1 MLRKI
6 TLMTMVLILV
16 AGATSLSVCAA
27 GPDFFTPAIY
37 ADGQAFTTKGVAN
50 LPPPNGHNSKS
61 FDKLFRF
68 LNGAE
73 GQLPVAEAAPGNPD
87 YNGGRW
93 NLQLVTWTIGSP
105 PLVTSYDEI
114 EMYEGTGELV
124 IVSGNTYFECPLLPL
139 KQ

>member
-1 MLRKI
+1 MRRKI
-6 TLMTMVLILV
+6 ALTITVLALV
-16 AGATSLSVCAA
+16 VWATSVCVYAE
-27 GPDFFTPAIY
+27 GPSFNPAIY
-37 ADGQAFTTKGVAN
+37 ADGKVFATKGLAT
-50 LPPPNGHNSKS
+50 LPPPNGRNNQS

-93 NLQLVTWTIGSP
+93 NLQWVTWNSDP
-105 PLVTSYDEI
+105 EVVTSYDEI
-114 EMYEGTGELV
+114 QMHLAAGDLS
-124 IVSGNTYFECPLLPL
+124 IASGHTYFECPLLPV